1 VSPDRPPGHG
11 GDQTPYSASHKPW
24 LSLPAAP
31 AKVLR
36 THHAI
41 QAAEALALGPAWL
54 DSGLVFT
61 STVGTVIVRVKMSS
75 AGTWR

>member
-1 VSPDRPPGHG
+1 
-11 GDQTPYSASHKPW
+11 

-61 STVGTVIVRVKMSS
+61 STVGTVIVRVKNVLRRDMAVVRRQEGVRRLSPTAAS
-75 AGTWR
+75 GFL

>member
-1 VSPDRPPGHG
+1 
-11 GDQTPYSASHKPW
+11 
-24 LSLPAAP
+24 
-31 AKVLR
+31 VLR